1 MKAEKLKEAN
11 SEVVAV
17 LLAAA
22 LSAVFT
28 CRRLAAARNAS
39 AHELGGGDGP
49 GGTLGD
55 GLGANAVPAL
65 GNSWHH
71 CVSTRLVLDH
81 LTSSKRALTVTKS
94 PISAL
99 VTCGFAI
106 TAAGLEEDDQGPADS
121 CSASGRVAGG
131 AF

>member
-1 MKAEKLKEAN
+1 MARLQVTAN
-11 SEVVAV
+11 LDDSYADRAQLTVIGG
-17 LLAAA
+17 
-22 LSAVFT
+22 SSHN
-28 CRRLAAARNAS
+28 LAAARNAS
-39 AHELGGGDGP
+39 AHELGGDGP
-49 GGTLGD
+49 GGILGD